1 MDKIIL
7 ATTLA
12 ALMAANT
19 MPALDRQDA
28 TRHGMD
34 KSGDDADDLAAKAET
49 RRATRA
55 VSGFSQLEQA

>member
-34 KSGDDADDLAAKAET
+34 KSGDDADLAAKAET
-49 RRATRA
+49 RRAARS